1 MRSIN
6 SFTLWTVNYIEEAL
20 NYFFNFVTWTYSPA
34 SKIFSSTETS
44 EVFSKEK
51 MHRRKWIS

>member
-6 SFTLWTVNYIEEAL
+6 SFTLWTVNCIEEDL
-20 NYFFNFVTWTYSPA
+20 NYFFNFVTTYSPA

-44 EVFSKEK
+44 EVVSKEK

>member
-6 SFTLWTVNYIEEAL
+6 SFTLWTVNCIEEDL
-20 NYFFNFVTWTYSPA
+20 NYFFNFVTTYSPA

-44 EVFSKEK
+44 KVVSKEK